1 MTDVTETTGR
11 LGTTAWTLRG
21 GGPGAPVLALHGV
34 TDSGECW
41 WPALGDVPA
50 HRRVLTVD
58 ARGHGGSDLTDEPFT
73 IAALAA
79 DAAAVVRAV
88 LGEPV
93 VVLGHSMGGLVA
105 EELTLTEPG
114 LVTALVLED
123 PAWLATHDARNDRGA
138 PVWLPEVIASV
149 QGRTLDELVAQGRRE
164 NPTWPADE
172 VEAGARARQA
182 LSPDLARGTHRWA
195 DRDWVEAM
203 AGVRVPVTLITGD
216 TALGALVDEAQ
227 AARAAELVG
236 DLTHV
241 AIPGVGHCIRRE
253 DRAAF
258 RAALD
263 AALARADAAR

>member
-1 MTDVTETTGR
+1 MTDVIETGR
-11 LGTTAWTLRG
+11 LGGIAWALRG
-21 GGPGAPVLALHGV
+21 AGPGAPVLALHGV
-34 TDSGECW
+34 TDSGACW
-41 WPALGDVPA
+41 WPATEHLTAG
-50 HRRVLTVD
+50 RRVLTVD

-79 DAAAVVRAV
+79 DAAAVLRAV
-88 LGEPV
+88 VGEPA
-93 VVLGHSMGGLVA
+93 VVLGHSMGGLVS

-138 PVWLPEVIASV
+138 PVWLPDVVASAV
-149 QGRTLDELVAQGRRE
+149 GRTREQVLAAGRAE
-164 NPTWPADE
+164 NPTWPDDE
-172 VEAGARARQA
+172 LQAWTDARLA
-182 LSPDLARGTHRWA
+182 LNPGLTAGTHRWA

-216 TALGALVDEAQ
+216 TALGALVDAAQ
-227 AARAAELVG
+227 VARAHELLG

-253 DRAAF
+253 APAAF
-258 RAALD
+258 RAVLD

>member
-1 MTDVTETTGR
+1 MDVTETRGR
-11 LGTTAWTLRG
+11 LGGTAWTLRG
-21 GGPGAPVLALHGV
+21 EGPGSPVLALHGV
-34 TDSGECW
+34 TDSGACW

-50 HRRVLTVD
+50 GRRVLTVD
-58 ARGHGGSDLTDEPFT
+58 ARGHGDSDLTDEPFT

-88 LGEPV
+88 IGGPV
-93 VVLGHSMGGLVA
+93 VALGHSMGGLVA
-105 EELTLTEPG
+105 EELTLTDPG

-123 PAWLATHDARNDRGA
+123 PARLATHDARNDRGA
-138 PVWLPEVIASV
+138 PVWLPDVIASV
-149 QGRTLDELVAQGRRE
+149 AGRTHDEILAAGRLE
-164 NPTWPADE
+164 NPTWPDDE
-172 VEAGARARQA
+172 LEAWTQARLA

-203 AGVRVPVTLITGD
+203 ADVRVPVTLVTGD
-216 TALGALVDEAQ
+216 TALGALVDDAQ
-227 AARAAELVG
+227 VARAAELIG

-258 RAALD
+258 RAVLD
-263 AALARADAAR
+263 EALARADAAR